1 MTLHEIIDKYTEA
14 GISFDTQLTV
24 RANDYYLLTKGS
36 VYLDRTNFVNCK
48 HGRWTITLV
57 K

>member
-1 MTLHEIIDKYTEA
+1 MTLQEIIDKYTEA
-14 GISFDTQLTV
+14 GIRFYTQLTV

-36 VYLDRTNFVNCK
+36 VYLDRTHFVNCK
-48 HGRWTITLV
+48 HG